1 MPPVVYRGWLD
12 NDEDRTVF
20 KGEIHQPKDDEPHRV
35 VRAPVQR
42 NQNLLELE
50 NRAPDQPGVKTRNV

>member
-1 MPPVVYRGWLD
+1 MPPVVYRGWLS

-20 KGEIHQPKDDEPHRV
+20 NGEIQEPKDDGPHSV

-42 NQNLLELE
+42 NQNLLELG
-50 NRAPDQPGVKTRNV
+50 NRAPHQAGVRTRSV